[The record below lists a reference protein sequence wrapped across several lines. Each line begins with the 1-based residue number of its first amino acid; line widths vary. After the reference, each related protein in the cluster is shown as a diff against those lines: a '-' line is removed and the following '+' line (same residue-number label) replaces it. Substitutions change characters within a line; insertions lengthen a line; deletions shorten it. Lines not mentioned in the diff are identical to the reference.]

1 MEDKTSTPRTLE
13 ASPADAQ
20 RRTALQPPPGHLV
33 GSHDQIE
40 ASDLQIQDDNS
51 IRATTQREIPHT
63 NRAGVLYAL
72 QPTPLIDRV
81 EERASIRTSLVVQD
95 VRLLTLTG
103 PAGVGKTRLALAAA
117 SELASMFPDGVVLAE
132 LARVR
137 DPMLVL
143 QSLSRALGVSSTG
156 HAPLLERLR
165 VALKDRAILL
175 LLDNF
180 EHVLP
185 AANQLVDLLAV
196 CPQIHMLVTSRVP
209 LQLRWEHILRIKPLP
224 VPDVSTPLS
233 LDDLGQVPA
242 VALFLDRAR
251 ARRPGFALT
260 EARAQQVTD
269 LVVHLDGLPLAL
281 ELAAARLDALSL
293 PVLVRL
299 LSDRLQML
307 ASSAPD
313 APERQRSLEAAI
325 TWSYD
330 LLSPEEQR
338 LFRHLGVFAG
348 RVATSA
354 VAAVVGA
361 DATPE
366 LTLRGLASLAEKSLI
381 MLGQGEEDEEV
392 EDQHGLSVFQMLETL
407 REYAREQ
414 LERAGEYEAAERAH
428 AHYFVALAER
438 ADALLRGSDQRAWF
452 LRLEHEHDNL
462 RAALRW
468 LLDQDETA
476 EREAGLRLAAALGYF
491 WWMRGYHTEGARWLE
506 EALARAQHKD
516 EADPDE
522 ATLRTSA
529 LCWAGALLTMHGELG
544 AACTRLE
551 EARSLAQQRQDSA
564 GIARA
569 LTFLGQHAVNV
580 GEVERAVPLL
590 REALRVARALGDPY
604 PIGIALFFLGVATF
618 AQGNLTEAAAHYSE
632 ALDLVE
638 AAGDPRLIAA
648 VHVELGVIA
657 GQQSDLRSALLHLR
671 AVLEASEYLRD
682 RWLLSLGAR
691 ATLAVVP
698 AQGDAVAY
706 ARLQGA
712 ADKLRQATGGGR
724 VPWETTV
731 AEQTAAFHEG
741 RSLSTGDVSAL
752 ALRLLEDAAQSQG
765 ALISEPTQHT
775 DSSTH
780 TTQRPSS
787 HAAQRENP
795 LTEREQEVL
804 GLVAQGLSNKA
815 IARQLVI
822 SPSTVNY
829 HLIQIFNKLV
839 VETRAQ
845 AVAVAAQRGLL

>member
-1 MEDKTSTPRTLE
+1 
-13 ASPADAQ
+13 
-20 RRTALQPPPGHLV
+20 
-33 GSHDQIE
+33 
-40 ASDLQIQDDNS
+40 
-51 IRATTQREIPHT
+51 
-63 NRAGVLYAL
+63 
-72 QPTPLIDRV
+72 
-81 EERASIRTSLVVQD
+81 
-95 VRLLTLTG
+95 
-103 PAGVGKTRLALAAA
+103 
-117 SELASMFPDGVVLAE
+117 
-132 LARVR
+132 
-137 DPMLVL
+137 
-143 QSLSRALGVSSTG
+143 
-156 HAPLLERLR
+156 
-165 VALKDRAILL
+165 
-175 LLDNF
+175 
-180 EHVLP
+180 
-185 AANQLVDLLAV
+185 
-196 CPQIHMLVTSRVP
+196 MLVTSRVP
-209 LQLRWEHILRIKPLP
+209 LQLRWEHILRINPLP

-233 LDDLGQVPA
+233 LDELRQVPA

-260 EARAQQVTD
+260 EARAQLVTD

-338 LFRHLGVFAG
+338 IFRHLGVFVG

-354 VAAVVGA
+354 VAAVLGA
-361 DATPE
+361 EATAE

-381 MLGQGEEDEEV
+381 MLAQGEDDEEV

-438 ADALLRGSDQRAWF
+438 ADAFLRGSDQRAWF
-452 LRLEHEHDNL
+452 LRLEREHDNL

-506 EALARAQHKD
+506 EALARAPHRD

-522 ATLRTSA
+522 ATLRTAA

-551 EARSLAQQRQDSA
+551 EARSLAQQRRDSA
-564 GIARA
+564 GLARA
-569 LTFLGQHAVNV
+569 LTFLGQHAANV

-590 REALRVARALGDPY
+590 QEALRVARAVGDPY

-618 AQGNLTEAAAHYSE
+618 ARGNLTEAATHYAE
-632 ALDLVE
+632 ALDVVE
-638 AAGDPRLIAA
+638 AAGDPRLTAA

-657 GQQSDLRSALLHLR
+657 GQQGDVRSALLHLR
-671 AVLEASEYLRD
+671 AVFETSDYLRD

-698 AQGDAVAY
+698 AQGDPVTY

-712 ADKLRQATGGGR
+712 ADTLRQATGGGR

-731 AEQTAAFHEG
+731 AEQTADYHAG
-741 RSLSTGDVSAL
+741 RSLSTGDVATL

-765 ALISEPTQHT
+765 RSHLRDLHRIWTAVLTPLSARLVMPRSERIS
-775 DSSTH
+775 
-780 TTQRPSS
+780 
-787 HAAQRENP
+787 
-795 LTEREQEVL
+795 
-804 GLVAQGLSNKA
+804 
-815 IARQLVI
+815 
-822 SPSTVNY
+822 
-829 HLIQIFNKLV
+829 
-839 VETRAQ
+839 
-845 AVAVAAQRGLL
+845 

>member
-1 MEDKTSTPRTLE
+1 MEDEKSLRQAPK
-13 ASPADAQ
+13 ASPLDADRQ
-20 RRTALQPPPGHLV
+20 TAPQPLRDDLV

-40 ASDLQIQDDNS
+40 ASDSQTQDENS
-51 IRATTQREIPHT
+51 IRAPTQREI
-63 NRAGVLYAL
+63 RYADKAALLFAL

-81 EERASIRTSLVVQD
+81 EERESIRTSLVVES

-117 SELASMFPDGVVLAE
+117 TELASVFPDGAVLVD

-137 DPMLVL
+137 DPTLVL
-143 QSLSRALGVSSTG
+143 QTLSRALGVSPTG
-156 HAPLLERLR
+156 RAPLLERLR
-165 VALKDRAILL
+165 VSLEDRAILL

-180 EHVLP
+180 EQVLP

-196 CPQIHMLVTSRVP
+196 CPQIRILVTSRIP

-224 VPDVSTPLS
+224 VPDVATPLT
-233 LDDLGQVPA
+233 LNELGQVPA

-251 ARRPGFALT
+251 ARRPNFALT
-260 EARAQQVTD
+260 EARAQLVTE

-299 LSDRLQML
+299 LSDRLQTL

-338 LFRHLGVFAG
+338 IFRHLGVFVG

-354 VAAVVGA
+354 VAAVLGA
-361 DATPE
+361 EATSE

-392 EDQHGLSVFQMLETL
+392 EDQHGLSVFQMLQTL

-414 LERAGEYEAAERAH
+414 LKRAGEYEAAERAY

-506 EALARAQHKD
+506 EALARAPHRD
-516 EADPDE
+516 EANPDE
-522 ATLRTSA
+522 ATLRTTA

-569 LTFLGQHAVNV
+569 LTFLGQHAAIT
-580 GEVERAVPLL
+580 GELERAVLL
-590 REALRVARALGDPY
+590 LGEALRVARALGEPY
-604 PIGIALFFLGVATF
+604 SLGIAVFFLGVATF
-618 AQGNLTEAAAHYSE
+618 AQGNLTDAVAHYVE

-638 AAGDPRLIAA
+638 AAGDPRLMAA

-657 GQQSDLRSALLHLR
+657 GQQGDLRSALLHLR
-671 AVLEASEYLRD
+671 AVLETSEYLRD

-691 ATLAVVP
+691 ATLAVVR
-698 AQGDAVAY
+698 AQGDPVAY

-712 ADKLRQATGGGR
+712 ADTLRQATGGGR

-731 AEQTAAFHEG
+731 AEQTADYHEG
-741 RSLSTGDVSAL
+741 RSLSTGDMAAF
-752 ALRLLEDAAQSQG
+752 ALRLLEDAAQSQD
-765 ALISEPTQHT
+765 ALISASTQDTDRSAHT
-775 DSSTH
+775 A
-780 TTQRPSS
+780 QRASG

-804 GLVAQGLSNKA
+804 RLVAQGLGNKA

-845 AVAVAAQRGLL
+845 AVAVAAQRGML

>member
-1 MEDKTSTPRTLE
+1 MEDKTSTPRPPE
-13 ASPADAQ
+13 ASPVGAQ
-20 RRTALQPPPGHLV
+20 RQTAPQLDPSHLV
-33 GSHDQIE
+33 GSQDLTE
-40 ASDLQIQDDNS
+40 ASDSPILEKRS
-51 IRATTQREIPHT
+51 IPAPTQREI
-63 NRAGVLYAL
+63 RYADKAGVLFAL

-81 EERASIRTSLVVQD
+81 EERERIRTSLVVEG

-117 SELASMFPDGVVLAE
+117 TELASVFPDGVVLVD
-132 LARVR
+132 LTQVN
-137 DPMLVL
+137 DPPLVL
-143 QSLSRALGVSSTG
+143 QTLCRALGVSPTG
-156 HAPLLERLR
+156 HAPLLERLGL
-165 VALKDRAILL
+165 ALEDRAILL

-180 EHVLP
+180 EQVLS
-185 AANQLVDLLAV
+185 AANQLVDILAV
-196 CPQIHMLVTSRVP
+196 CPQIRMLVTSRVP

-233 LDDLGQVPA
+233 LDELGQVPA
-242 VALFLDRAR
+242 VALFLNRAR

-260 EARAQQVTD
+260 EARAQLVTD

-307 ASSAPD
+307 ASTAPD

-330 LLSPEEQR
+330 LLNPEEQR
-338 LFRHLGVFAG
+338 IFRHLGVFVG

-354 VAAVVGA
+354 MAAVLGA
-361 DATPE
+361 EATPE
-366 LTLRGLASLAEKSLI
+366 RTLRGLASLAEKSLI
-381 MLGQGEEDEEV
+381 MLAQGEDDEEV
-392 EDQHGLSVFQMLETL
+392 EDQHGLSVFHVLETL

-414 LERAGEYEAAERAH
+414 LGRAGENEAAERAH

-438 ADALLRGSDQRAWF
+438 ADAFLRGSDQRAWF
-452 LRLEHEHDNL
+452 LRLEREHDNL

-476 EREAGLRLAAALGYF
+476 ERQAGLRLATALGYF
-491 WWMRGYHTEGARWLE
+491 WWMRGYHSEGARWLE
-506 EALARAQHKD
+506 EALTHAPQRD

-551 EARSLAQQRQDSA
+551 EARSLAQQRHDSA
-564 GIARA
+564 GLARA

-590 REALRVARALGDPY
+590 REALPVARALGDPY

-618 AQGNLTEAAAHYSE
+618 AQGNLTEAAAHYAE
-632 ALDLVE
+632 ALDVVE
-638 AAGDPRLIAA
+638 AAGDPRLTAA
-648 VHVELGVIA
+648 VHVELGVIT
-657 GQQSDLRSALLHLR
+657 GQQGDVRSSLHHLQ
-671 AVLEASEYLRD
+671 AVLETSEYLRD

-698 AQGDAVAY
+698 AQDDPVAY
-706 ARLQGA
+706 AQLQGA
-712 ADKLRQATGGGR
+712 AETQRQATGGGR
-724 VPWETTV
+724 VPWESTV
-731 AEQTAAFHEG
+731 AVETADYHKG
-741 RSLSTGDVSAL
+741 RSFSPGEVAAL

-765 ALISEPTQHT
+765 ALISGPTQDT

-780 TTQRPSS
+780 TAQRLSS
-787 HAAQRENP
+787 HAAQRENL